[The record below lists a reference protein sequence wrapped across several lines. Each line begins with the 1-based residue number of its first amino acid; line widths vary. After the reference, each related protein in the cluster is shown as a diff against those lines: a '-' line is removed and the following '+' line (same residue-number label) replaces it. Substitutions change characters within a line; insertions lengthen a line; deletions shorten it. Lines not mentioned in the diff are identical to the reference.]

1 MLKTQGQACF
11 TLTVVARITMII
23 IFWHL
28 HIGRLRK
35 LRDFRLPLQC
45 QWDLRSSGISHSV
58 ESQKSKDL
66 RLRKVTSNG
75 PVCYCSPQ
83 CCSPMLG
90 KRVDMAD
97 LLARQLDQPYQ
108 YLRTVDQSHH
118 QVLDLEHHLAL
129 ALSLPWAPTWSQL
142 SQTVSK
148 IITYSY
154 SSHNDTTSPYSVSS
168 GYTR

>member
-1 MLKTQGQACF
+1 MKKMQRQASF
-11 TLTVVARITMII
+11 TLIVVATITINI

-35 LRDFRLPLQC
+35 LFDFRLPLQC
-45 QWDLRSSGISHSV
+45 QWDLCFSGISHSV
-58 ESQKSKDL
+58 ESQKSTDL
-66 RLRKVTSNG
+66 RLRKATSNG
-75 PVCYCSPQ
+75 PVFYCSPQ

-90 KRVDMAD
+90 KQVDMAD
-97 LLARQLDQPYQ
+97 LLAWQLDQSYQ

-142 SQTVSK
+142 SQAVST

-154 SSHNDTTSPYSVSS
+154 SSHNDMTYPYSVSS
-168 GYTR
+168 GYSR